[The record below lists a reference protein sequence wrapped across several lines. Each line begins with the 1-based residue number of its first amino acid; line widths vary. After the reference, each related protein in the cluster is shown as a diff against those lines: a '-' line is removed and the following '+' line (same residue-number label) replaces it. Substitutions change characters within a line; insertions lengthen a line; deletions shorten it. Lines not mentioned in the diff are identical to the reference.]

1 MILRGAFGFPLG
13 IAFGYVITIFTSLI
27 WADGYY
33 APCIPEL
40 VSAVGN
46 EIYAVLVQALLCGLI
61 GAGCSAGS
69 VIWELEHWGI
79 AKQTGIYFLIISVI
93 IMPTA
98 YLLYWMEHS
107 LTGFLIYF
115 GIFVLIFAVI
125 WMIEFLIGKHSVHK
139 MNENLNKA
147 KDDI

>member
-1 MILRGAFGFPLG
+1 MILRGALGFPLG

-40 VSAVGN
+40 VTAMGN
-46 EIYAVLVQALLCGLI
+46 EINAVLVQALLCGLI

-69 VIWELEHWGI
+69 VIWEIEHWSI

-107 LTGFLIYF
+107 PAGFLSYF

-125 WMIEFLIGKHSVHK
+125 WMIEFLIGKHYVHK
-139 MNENLNKA
+139 MNENLNKT